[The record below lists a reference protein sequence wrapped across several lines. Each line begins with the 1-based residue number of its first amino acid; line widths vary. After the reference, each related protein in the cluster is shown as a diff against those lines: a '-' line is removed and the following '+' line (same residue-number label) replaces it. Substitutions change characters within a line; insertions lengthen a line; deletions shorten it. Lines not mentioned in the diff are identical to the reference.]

1 MSLNVKNEEAHRL
14 ARQLA
19 ELTGESLTTAV
30 TESVR
35 QRLERVRQGS
45 GQGLAERLLEIGAE
59 CAAQLREPY
68 RTVDH
73 AELLYDEQGLP
84 R

>member
-1 MSLNVKNEEAHRL
+1 MSLNVKNEEAHSL

-45 GQGLAERLLEIGAE
+45 GQALANRLLEIGAE

-68 RTVDH
+68 RTADH